1 MGLRMDSVL
10 HEIKEDEKGNP
21 QMGRS
26 EKEKETFMYGGQM
39 RTAGKNAT
47 DTRENDLLEEID
59 AIARKAMKK
68 RQHSN
73 RGRITVK
80 KKLRKPAF

>member
-1 MGLRMDSVL
+1 
-10 HEIKEDEKGNP
+10 
-21 QMGRS
+21 
-26 EKEKETFMYGGQM
+26 M